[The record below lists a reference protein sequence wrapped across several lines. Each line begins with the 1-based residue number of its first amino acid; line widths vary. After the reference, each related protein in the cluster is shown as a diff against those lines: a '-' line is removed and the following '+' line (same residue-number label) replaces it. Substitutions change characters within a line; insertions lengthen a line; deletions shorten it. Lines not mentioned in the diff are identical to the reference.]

1 MSILI
6 ATIRGVQVIQDDDD
20 RVQWRSGAAIDADG
34 ANGQNGNPFAYRHPS
49 NDGLDDIHGSAG
61 FPNGS
66 WHDILVNDGSG
77 HPLTDGNGN
86 AYSRTTYTWPGRS
99 IAARAVDATAVAY
112 VVVNPHVRLNAKG
125 VVIGSKAVV
134 TYRGKSVEAVVADV
148 SGPNDIGEIS
158 IATAEALGIPSSP
171 RRGGV
176 DSGVQFEFWPG
187 TPGVVN
193 GETYLLQRA

>member
-1 MSILI
+1 MSIVI
-6 ATIRGVQVIQDDDD
+6 ATVRGIQVTQDDDD
-20 RVQWRSGAAIDADG
+20 RVHWQSGAAIDADG
-34 ANGQNGNPFAYRHPS
+34 ANGQNGNPFAYRHPT

-66 WHDILVNDGSG
+66 WQDILVNDGSG
-77 HPLTDGNGN
+77 RPLTDGNGN
-86 AYSRTTYTWPGRS
+86 AYSRTTYSWPDRS
-99 IAARAVDATAVAY
+99 IATRAVDATAVAY

-134 TYRGKSVEAVVADV
+134 TYQGNSVDAVVADV

-158 IATAEALGIPSSP
+158 IAAAQTLGIPPSP
-171 RRGGV
+171 RHGGV
-176 DSGVQFEFWPG
+176 GRGVQFEFWPG
-187 TPGVVN
+187 TPAVVN